1 MRRALHDAF
10 EQTIWDVLEIRE
22 QVMKLE
28 RKFYHNVM
36 IYAKALDP
44 FRFVPGVS
52 QKGGPN
58 ASASNAS
65 T

>member
-10 EQTIWDVLEIRE
+10 EQTIRDVLEIRE

-28 RKFYHNVM
+28 RKFCPNVV

-44 FRFVPGVS
+44 FRFVLEVS
-52 QKGGPN
+52 QRGGPN
-58 ASASNAS
+58 ALASNAS